1 MIFGKE
7 FFMQNLY
14 WFITINKRSD
24 DDAVISLYQ
33 ELEVPRVYSCLANG
47 TAKSQLLDLLG
58 LEQCEKTVH
67 QAVLT
72 HNKLHELIDALER
85 RMQIDL
91 PGKGIALAVPLT
103 SISTKKSLDFFS
115 GGHAEDEM
123 KDKQQMNPREME
135 LIIAICN
142 KGFTEDVMEAARAA
156 GAGGGTVLHAKG
168 TAGSEYAEKFFG
180 LSLADE
186 KEIIYIVTKKDARNG
201 IMQAIT
207 DNAGPG
213 TRAHALVFS
222 LPVTDTAGFRFYD
235 DKAPVHPQNDY
246 VS

>member
-1 MIFGKE
+1 
-7 FFMQNLY
+7 MQNLY
-14 WFITINKRSD
+14 WFIIISKRAD
-24 DDAVISLYQ
+24 AEAVIELYH

-47 TAKSQLLDLLG
+47 TAKSQLLDMLG
-58 LEQCEKTVH
+58 LEFCEKTVH
-67 QAVLT
+67 QAVVT
-72 HNKLHELIDALER
+72 HNKLHELIAALEWKLH
-85 RMQIDL
+85 IDL
-91 PGKGIALAVPLT
+91 PGQGIALAIPLA
-103 SISTKKSLDFFS
+103 SISTKQSLDFFA

-123 KDKQQMNPREME
+123 KEKTQSNHRQME

-142 KGFTEDVMEAARAA
+142 KGHTEDVMECARGA

-180 LSLADE
+180 LSLVDE
-186 KEIIYIVTKKDARNG
+186 KEIIYIVSKKDTRNA

-207 DNAGPG
+207 DGAGPG
-213 TRAHALVFS
+213 TKAHALVFS

-235 DKAPVHPQNDY
+235 DTAPVHAKNDF